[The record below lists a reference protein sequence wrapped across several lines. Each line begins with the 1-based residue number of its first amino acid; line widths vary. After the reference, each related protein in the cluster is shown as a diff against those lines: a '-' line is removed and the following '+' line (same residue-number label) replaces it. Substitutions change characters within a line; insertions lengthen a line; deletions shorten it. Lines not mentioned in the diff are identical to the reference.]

1 MRPPALKDLP
11 NNVKERLPRG
21 DIVAIH
27 PAETSSPHEQRTLDD
42 LARLKGVQEVRSFGD
57 GFQVAFPEADFVI
70 SLSSPRPD
78 PSCETE
84 WEVTVREAHPG
95 LSTWWGR
102 WHRSFSV
109 HRSEAGPLIAEEV
122 RAAISRVRAM
132 LDDRARE
139 RHEAPVS
146 DA

>member
-1 MRPPALKDLP
+1 M
-11 NNVKERLPRG
+11 
-21 DIVAIH
+21 
-27 PAETSSPHEQRTLDD
+27 
-42 LARLKGVQEVRSFGD
+42 QEVRSFED
-57 GFQVAFPEADFVI
+57 GYSVAFPEADFVI
-70 SLSSPRPD
+70 SMTSPRAD
-78 PSCETE
+78 PPCETQ
-84 WEVTVREAHPG
+84 WEVTVREAQPG

-122 RAAISRVRAM
+122 RDAISRVRGM

-139 RHEAPVS
+139 LHEAQAA

>member
-1 MRPPALKDLP
+1 
-11 NNVKERLPRG
+11 VG
-21 DIVAIH
+21 IH
-27 PAETSSPHEQRTLDD
+27 PEEPSARDELRTLED
-42 LARLKGVQEVRSFGD
+42 LARLSGVQEVRSSAD
-57 GFQVAFPEADFVI
+57 GFSVAFPEADFVI
-70 SLSSPRPD
+70 SVSSPRPD

-122 RAAISRVRAM
+122 RDAISRVRGM

-139 RHEAPVS
+139 LHEVS
-146 DA
+146 VPDA

>member
-1 MRPPALKDLP
+1 LSELDLGFERCRKLRPPALNGLS

-27 PAETSSPHEQRTLDD
+27 PAETSSPHEQGTLDD
-42 LARLKGVQEVRSFGD
+42 LARLTGVQEVRSFDD

-70 SLSSPRPD
+70 
-78 PSCETE
+78 
-84 WEVTVREAHPG
+84 
-95 LSTWWGR
+95 STWWGR

-122 RAAISRVRAM
+122 RDAISRVRAM

-139 RHEAPVS
+139 LHEIPVS